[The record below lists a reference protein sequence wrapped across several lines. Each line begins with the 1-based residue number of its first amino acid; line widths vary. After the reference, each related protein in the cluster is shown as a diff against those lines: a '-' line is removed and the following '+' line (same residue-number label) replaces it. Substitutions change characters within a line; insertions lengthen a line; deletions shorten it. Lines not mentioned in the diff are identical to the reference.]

1 MLDNK
6 IIFLLLSNIIIVVI
20 FIQIVFNI
28 NSKISSISL
37 ESLCKKDGNCF
48 YSSKNGTLSVNNI
61 VSENVL
67 TPKLTITPKS
77 LSETGKIVFING
89 EVECKSLSC

>member
-1 MLDNK
+1 MLNNK
-6 IIFLLLSNIIIVVI
+6 IIFLLLLNIIILII
-20 FIQIVFNI
+20 FIQVVVNI
-28 NSKISSISL
+28 NSKINSISL
-37 ESLCKKDGNCF
+37 ESLCKKDGNCS

-67 TPKLTITPKS
+67 TPKLTITAKS

-89 EVECKSLSC
+89 EVECKSISC